1 MMDFGLSEAQ
11 EALQSSARAF
21 LAAECPPEL
30 VRETARSEDGVPRG
44 LYRQLAELGWFS
56 LLVPE
61 RDGGLGL
68 GVLDLALVLEE
79 MGRVAAP
86 GPFLSTQL
94 VIAAVLKGASA
105 RQRRRWLPRLTSGN
119 GFAAVAALEDDG
131 RLDATGIQTRARRS
145 RGGYQLNGTKAFVLD
160 APAADMLLVAA
171 RTKSGRNGAGVTLF
185 MVERSAPGVRVQ
197 PNQTLDLTRRHGTI
211 ELRDVAVPA
220 EARLGKEGEG
230 GPLLERLLDL
240 GAVGLAADAL
250 GGAARTLEM
259 AVDYAKV
266 RQQFGRLIGSFQ
278 AIKHLAAEMVADVEP
293 ARSLV
298 WYAAWA
304 QDERPRERR
313 RLASMAKASLSEIYS
328 RTARRS
334 VEIHGGIGFTWEF
347 DLHLWFK
354 RAHLGEVLFGD
365 PTLHRERIAMLDGY

>member
-11 EALQSSARAF
+11 EALQSSARD
-21 LAAECPPEL
+21 LLTAECPPDL
-30 VRETARSEDGVPRG
+30 VRETAQNEDGVPRR
-44 LYRQLAELGWFS
+44 LYRRLGDLGWFS

-68 GVLDLALVLEE
+68 GMLDLALVLEE

-105 RQRRRWLPRLTSGN
+105 RQRRRWLPRLTNGD

-131 RLDATGIQTRARRS
+131 RLDAAGIQTRARRS
-145 RGGYQLNGTKAFVLD
+145 RGGYHLSGTKTFVLEG
-160 APAADMLLVAA
+160 PAADLLLVAA
-171 RTKSGRNGAGVTLF
+171 RTKSGRNGTGVTLF
-185 MVERSAPGVRVQ
+185 MVERGTPGVHVQ
-197 PNQTLDLTRRHGTI
+197 PNQSLDLTRRLATVT
-211 ELRDVAVPA
+211 LRDVAVPA
-220 EARLGKEGEG
+220 DARLGKEGAG
-230 GPLLERLLDL
+230 WPLLERLLDL
-240 GAVGLAADAL
+240 GAVGIAADGL
-250 GGAARTLEM
+250 GGAARTLDM

-266 RQQFGRLIGSFQ
+266 REQFGRPIGSFQ

-304 QDERPRERR
+304 QDERPRERS

-334 VEIHGGIGFTWEF
+334 VEIHGGIGFTWDF

-365 PTLHRERIAMLDGY
+365 PAFHRERIATLDGY